1 MKRSEMIEIMR
12 HAFLETEYLV
22 GYEWSES
29 MLMDYILDHI
39 ERAGMLPPKR
49 KEVLGTMDNGDP
61 FYYYIYEWENEE

>member
-1 MKRSEMIEIMR
+1 
-12 HAFLETEYLV
+12 
-22 GYEWSES
+22 
-29 MLMDYILDHI
+29 MDYILDHI